1 VKPSTVFVFGIPAHD
16 RSVLRLFYGKI
27 RQRLAAVSQDSKS
40 RSSVHEKEDPFSHL
54 PVNVAEDGFD
64 LYDGLSGYF
73 DDVVDFEGKKARM
86 EVSLVDLPPLLQVQL
101 QVMIVSHFSKASL
114 IVVPRGFNSTAKLC
128 SHTSHKHMSNLE
140 RKSTWIVS

>member
-1 VKPSTVFVFGIPAHD
+1 MFQIETALLKFDGLSGSQDGKGSIVKRYTYCFIFILGKRQIDIQIP
-16 RSVLRLFYGKI
+16 RLFYGKI

-40 RSSVHEKEDPFSHL
+40 RSSVHEKEDLFSHL

-73 DDVVDFEGKKARM
+73 DDVVEFEGKKARM

-101 QVMIVSHFSKASL
+101 QVNAFLFVA
-114 IVVPRGFNSTAKLC
+114 
-128 SHTSHKHMSNLE
+128 
-140 RKSTWIVS
+140 